1 MKFAIEKAQE
11 ATQKEA
17 ERANMEVKLQQ
28 LNCTLVTEEVLNTV
42 LHQPAQHDHNHQMNT
57 TFIQDGH
64 TSAGDGDSNGVS
76 SSRVN
81 GVASWP
87 KTEARDVRQQSPSPP
102 PESHFLEP
110 FTSAAPRREK
120 SRRLTRTTTE
130 LLNETSGNPCVG

>member
-28 LNCTLVTEEVLNTV
+28 HQTEEVPHSV
-42 LHQPAQHDHNHQMNT
+42 LLPPAQHDHNHQMNT

-87 KTEARDVRQQSPSPP
+87 KTEASDVRPQSPSPP
-102 PESHFLEP
+102 PDSHFLEP
-110 FTSAAPRREK
+110 FTSTAPRREK